1 MNAAVK
7 VYRVKDKPIKQ
18 VYGTSEEIEKQ
29 RVENEEFEAK
39 HREALR
45 KLDTINERTLY
56 TLNTIADITL
66 TAPAATHVQK
76 SLASRLKKQLDRED
90 SKTFNLWRFAFMYP
104 FGNPSR
110 SEITNYIQQRNA
122 KIPETVTRLWNAKSL
137 APRLADKMSD
147 SLNSF
152 YEYWKN
158 R

>member
-7 VYRVKDKPIKQ
+7 VYRVKDKPIQQ

-29 RVENEEFEAK
+29 RIENEEFETK

-66 TAPAATHVQK
+66 TAPASSHVQK

-90 SKTFNLWRFAFMYP
+90 PKKFNLWRFAFMYP

-110 SEITNYIQQRNA
+110 SEIADYIQQRNA
-122 KIPETVTRLWNAKSL
+122 KIPETFTRLWNAKNL